1 MAGIRERRAIM
12 TTVEMATLCCGRLRP
27 WDGRGGRRG
36 RRLCNTG
43 GDEGDIDALHASVVM
58 SSQIR
63 YDLSKIVAR
72 PCGYLPLHST
82 IDRRSPG
89 DFSSAKDLWRIAAA
103 K

>member
-1 MAGIRERRAIM
+1 MADMRERIAIM
-12 TTVEMATLCCGRLRP
+12 TMVEMATRRGGRLRP
-27 WDGRGGRRG
+27 PDGRGRRRG

-43 GDEGDIDALHASVVM
+43 ENEGDIDALHAGVVM

-63 YDLSKIVAR
+63 YDLSKIAAR
-72 PCGYLPLHST
+72 PCGHLPLRST

-89 DFSSAKDLWRIAAA
+89 DFSSAKALRRIAAA

>member
-1 MAGIRERRAIM
+1 MAGIRERRAII

-27 WDGRGGRRG
+27 WDGRD

-43 GDEGDIDALHASVVM
+43 EDEGDIDALHAGVVM

-89 DFSSAKDLWRIAAA
+89 DFSSAKDLRRIAAA